1 MFWFLGSL
9 AAIGLVYWLLRRQNF
24 SDYPDAQSLIIQ
36 LEDDLSQRV
45 LNVDGVANFRDIG
58 GYLNQEGGGGKDG
71 GSFFFGKVKH
81 GMIFRSGKLDQMTT
95 VGWQTLTETLNVQWV
110 CDMRSEEESTKAPD
124 ALCDD
129 RIQYEALPL
138 ETLDDRLTQL
148 RIILFNRRRLR
159 DIVPVGYKNVIVDG
173 NPHIFGA
180 IIQRA
185 ADRDNLPLLIH
196 CTAGKDRTGV
206 AIALILALLGV
217 PDDVIIADYTL
228 SNLYYDDFYAVGE
241 KLARRAR
248 WLGITADHLWPLLVA
263 EADTMRQ
270 TLEHIRTQYGS
281 IEAYVRD
288 AAGVHDADIIRL
300 RDHLLDN

>member
-24 SDYPDAQSLIIQ
+24 SDYPDAQTLIIQ
-36 LEDDLSQRV
+36 LEDDLSQRI

-58 GYLNQEGGGGKDG
+58 GYMTQDG
-71 GSFFFGKVKH
+71 RMVKH

-95 VGWQTLTETLNVQWV
+95 AGWQTLTETLNVQWV

-124 ALCDD
+124 ALRDD

-217 PDDVIIADYTL
+217 PDDIIIADYTL

-248 WLGITADHLWPLLVA
+248 LLGITADHLWPLLVA

-288 AAGVHDADIIRL
+288 AAGVRDADIMRL